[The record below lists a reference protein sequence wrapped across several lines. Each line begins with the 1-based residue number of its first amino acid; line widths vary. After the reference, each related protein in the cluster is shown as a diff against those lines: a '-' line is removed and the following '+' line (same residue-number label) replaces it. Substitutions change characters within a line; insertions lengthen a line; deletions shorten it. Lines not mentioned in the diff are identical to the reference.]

1 MGLILIKHSR
11 HIARLCSQ
19 NWSGNS
25 IVLCIAILSYST
37 ISPSRDNWWWSWS
50 HYLLFDFIFR
60 PHCKA
65 RSTLWH
71 FKRQDWHFDYHL
83 PMQSYRCLWLS
94 YPISRQ
100 KRLKKSPRLIYNYN
114 HNEHRPAILIGA
126 CYFHLSLSPS
136 TNLFGSLVVNL
147 HAWHLSNW
155 AWASC
160 LSFPFELLFLYY
172 SSGWHISVRVN
183 LE

>member
-1 MGLILIKHSR
+1 MKLKP
-11 HIARLCSQ
+11 
-19 NWSGNS
+19 
-25 IVLCIAILSYST
+25 LSFV
-37 ISPSRDNWWWSWS
+37 W
-50 HYLLFDFIFR
+50 FIFW

-100 KRLKKSPRLIYNYN
+100 KRLKKSPRLTYNYN
-114 HNEHRPAILIGA
+114 HIIACHINEHRPAILIGA

-136 TNLFGSLVVNL
+136 TNLFGSLVGNL

-172 SSGWHISVRVN
+172 SSGWHISVSQLGVN
-183 LE
+183 KGTPLPACHPDHRTQSILLMRFPSSI

>member
-100 KRLKKSPRLIYNYN
+100 KRLKKSPRLTYNYN
-114 HNEHRPAILIGA
+114 HIIASHKWTQTSNSHWCMLFSPIIVTVHQPVRVTSGQPSRMTSFKLSVSKLSVLPLRASILI
-126 CYFHLSLSPS
+126 
-136 TNLFGSLVVNL
+136 LF
-147 HAWHLSNW
+147 
-155 AWASC
+155 
-160 LSFPFELLFLYY
+160 
-172 SSGWHISVRVN
+172 
-183 LE
+183 